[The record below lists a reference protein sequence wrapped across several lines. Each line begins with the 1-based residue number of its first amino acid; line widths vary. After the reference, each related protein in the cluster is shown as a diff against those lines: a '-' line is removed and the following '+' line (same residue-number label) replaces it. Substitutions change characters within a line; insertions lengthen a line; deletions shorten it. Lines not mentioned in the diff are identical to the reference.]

1 VGLCLFVLCR
11 RKKKKKKVEE
21 VVETIERVEEKK
33 SNRTAAQKAF
43 EKVQEQRVSFTDSIP

>member
-1 VGLCLFVLCR
+1 LFVLCR